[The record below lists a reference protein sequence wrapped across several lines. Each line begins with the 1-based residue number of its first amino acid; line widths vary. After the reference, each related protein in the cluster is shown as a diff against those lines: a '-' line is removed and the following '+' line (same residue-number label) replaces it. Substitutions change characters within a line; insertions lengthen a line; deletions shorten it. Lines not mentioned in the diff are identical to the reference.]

1 MIVIDGDRLTLK
13 EDGAAPREFHIGA
26 PEAFH
31 ILSGLWLR
39 SGWDAKYVYSF
50 TWLGRPI
57 IQLPDD
63 MFRLQEI
70 IYRVQPDVI
79 LETGVAH
86 GGSLVFYA
94 SLCKAMGKGRVIGV
108 DIEIRPHNRKA
119 IEAHHLFPFIT
130 LIEGNSVAPGTVARV
145 RAQIATS
152 ETVLVLLD
160 SCHTKDHVRRE
171 LEAYAPL
178 ATPGAFIVAMDGIM
192 GQLAGAPRTQP
203 DWTWNNPAEAARE
216 FCAAHRE
223 FEIVEPPFSFNE
235 GTITERV
242 TYWPGAFIQRKLC
255 VEAADSSQQILPRKS
270 SRRAGKHAWRKR

>member
-13 EDGAAPREFHIGA
+13 EDGSTPREIPIGSA
-26 PEAFH
+26 EAFR
-31 ILSGLWLR
+31 ILSALWLR
-39 SGWDAKYVYSF
+39 SGWDTKYVYSF

-70 IYRVQPDVI
+70 IYRLQPDVI

-94 SLCKAMGKGRVIGV
+94 GLCKAMGKGGVLGV
-108 DIEIRPHNRKA
+108 DVEIRRHNRKA
-119 IEAHHLFPFIT
+119 IEAHHLFSFIT
-130 LIEGNSVAPGTVARV
+130 LIEGNSVAPDTVASV
-145 RAQIATS
+145 RAEIGRG

-178 ATPGAFIVAMDGIM
+178 VTPGSFAVAMDGIM
-192 GQLAGAPRTQP
+192 SQLAGAPRTQP
-203 DWTWNNPAEAARE
+203 DWTWNNPSEAARE
-216 FCAAHRE
+216 FCAAHPE
-223 FEIVEPPFSFNE
+223 FEIVEPAFPFNE

-255 VEAADSSQQILPRKS
+255 AEMADSAAPKSPRKS
-270 SRRAGKHAWRKR
+270 IRAAGKRTRRKR